1 LRRKY
6 LVWRCA
12 LVCERLRCEP
22 WRPWGW
28 WATTRGLR
36 RPARRGVGFT
46 RHWHLK
52 SLVPR
57 RAVLP
62 SLPWVV
68 RFLSFCHWHYHRYT
82 KKIKKRYVM
91 TLRVLDG

>member
-1 LRRKY
+1 MFVRY
-6 LVWRCA
+6 TIVHSLVIEKKIPPMALCA
-12 LVCERLRCEP
+12 
-22 WRPWGW
+22 
-28 WATTRGLR
+28 GLCSH
-36 RPARRGVGFT
+36 AN
-46 RHWHLK
+46 WHLK

-82 KKIKKRYVM
+82 KKKRYVM